1 MSKYQPL
8 WDYVMQSKAFP
19 FQLTFE
25 EVQQILGFTIDHS
38 FLNAK
43 KELVDRGYS
52 VEKISLNSRFLHI
65 IQEIY
70 FEIFDIMV

>member
-25 EVQQILGFTIDHS
+25 EAQQILGFSIDHS

-52 VEKISLNSRFLHI
+52 VEKISLKNN
-65 IQEIY
+65 

>member
-19 FQLTFE
+19 FQLTIE
-25 EVQQILGFTIDHS
+25 EVQQILGFSFDRS

-52 VEKISLNSRFLHI
+52 VEKISLKNKYI
-65 IQEIY
+65 I
-70 FEIFDIMV
+70 FNKK

>member
-25 EVQQILGFTIDHS
+25 EVQQILGFSIDRS

-52 VEKISLNSRFLHI
+52 VEKISLKNKYI
-65 IQEIY
+65 I
-70 FEIFDIMV
+70 FNKK